1 MIRLK
6 SQILTN
12 RNATSKAS

>member
-12 RNATSKAS
+12 RNTTSKAS